1 MFRPASRGSIGRPT
15 LKRFSW
21 KFLTPV
27 VLLAVAIVT
36 TAQSSSNTSSAVCA
50 PCIRQNLGYLAGPE
64 LHGRGSGT
72 PDEYHA
78 AQYIAAQLKHY
89 GLAPAAG
96 NGEYIQTATI
106 KTRAVTSAP
115 VLSFDSTGKSFAWKH
130 GTEFVVWQLPE
141 PDVSAPLQKLDLSD
155 STTAPSMIKAGAAVL
170 FKPKPGASR
179 QDVQSA
185 ISPYRASKAAL
196 LIVPEVAGAEAM
208 FQRLGSQ
215 LPRPEKRIGDA
226 PAGPD
231 MILLKS
237 EPAQQLWSMNDG
249 ATLRLHAEI
258 TPWTISH
265 TWNVLAKIDGTTQKQ
280 QIILLSAHLDHLGVR
295 DGKMY
300 PGADDDASGTVAVM
314 ELARAL
320 AKEKRP
326 QRTLVFALFGSEET
340 GLLGSQYFLKHPPF
354 PLDTL
359 VANLNFEMIGR
370 ADAKVKPNELWLTGW
385 ERTNLG
391 PQLAAHG
398 AQLVADPHPG
408 ENFFMRSDNY
418 ALAKDGIVAQ
428 TVSSYGLHKDYHQ
441 PTDTLDKVDWQHL
454 DSAIGSMIAPI
465 SWLANSDFTP
475 QWNEGQRP

>member
-1 MFRPASRGSIGRPT
+1 M
-15 LKRFSW
+15 
-21 KFLTPV
+21 
-27 VLLAVAIVT
+27 LAAAIAT
-36 TAQSSSNTSSAVCA
+36 TAQSSSDKASAVCA
-50 PCIRQNLGYLAGPE
+50 ACIRRNLDYLASPE
-64 LHGRGSGT
+64 LRGRGSGSI
-72 PDEYHA
+72 DEYHA

-106 KTRAVTSAP
+106 KTRAVTTAP
-115 VLSFDSTGKSFAWKH
+115 VLSLDSAGNTLWKH
-130 GTEFVVWQLPE
+130 GTEFAVLQLPE
-141 PDVSAPLQKLDLSD
+141 PDISAPLQKLDLSD
-155 STTAPSMIKAGAAVL
+155 AKTSPSDVKAGAAVL
-170 FKPKPGASR
+170 FRVKPGASR

-215 LPRPEKRIGDA
+215 LPRAEKRIGDT

-237 EPAQQLWSMNDG
+237 QPAQQLWGMQDG
-249 ATLRLHAEI
+249 TVLKLHAEV
-258 TPWTISH
+258 TPWQISH
-265 TWNVLAKIDGTTQKQ
+265 TWNVLANIEGTTQKR

-320 AKEKRP
+320 SKEKRP

-354 PLDTL
+354 PLDNL

-370 ADAKVKPNELWLTGW
+370 ADAKVKPDELWLTGW
-385 ERTNLG
+385 ERTSLG
-391 PQLAAHG
+391 PELAAHG
-398 AQLVADPHPG
+398 AQLVADPHPE

-418 ALAKDGIVAQ
+418 SLAKDGIVAQ

-454 DSAIGSMIAPI
+454 DSAIGSMIAPV
-465 SWLANSDFTP
+465 SWLANSNFTP
-475 QWNEGQRP
+475 QWNAGERP

>member
-1 MFRPASRGSIGRPT
+1 M
-15 LKRFSW
+15 
-21 KFLTPV
+21 
-27 VLLAVAIVT
+27 LLAAAI
-36 TAQSSSNTSSAVCA
+36 ASAGQSSGNSSPAVCA
-50 PCIRQNLGYLAGPE
+50 ACIRDNLDYLAGPE

-72 PDEYHA
+72 PDEYRA
-78 AQYIAAQLKHY
+78 AQYIAARLKSY

-106 KTRAVTSAP
+106 KTRAVTTAP
-115 VLSFDSTGKSFAWKH
+115 VLSFDSSGKSVAWKH
-130 GTEFVVWQLPE
+130 GSEFAAMQLPE
-141 PDVSAPLQKLDLSD
+141 PNISAPFQKLDLSN
-155 STTAPSMIKAGAAVL
+155 SKTSPNMIQAGAAVL
-170 FKPKPGASR
+170 FKIKPGATR

-185 ISPYRASKAAL
+185 IGPYRASKAAL

-215 LPRPEKRIGDA
+215 LPRAEKRIGDA

-237 EPAQQLWSMNDG
+237 DAAQQLWAIPDG
-249 ATLRLHAEI
+249 SPLKLHADV
-258 TPWTISH
+258 TSWTISH
-265 TWNVLAKIDGTTQKQ
+265 TWNVLAKIEGSKHKE

-295 DGKMY
+295 SGKMY

-314 ELARAL
+314 ELGRAL
-320 AKEKRP
+320 AKEKP
-326 QRTLVFALFGSEET
+326 PPRTLVFALFGSEEE
-340 GLLGSQYFLKHPPF
+340 GLLGSRYFLEQPPF
-354 PLDTL
+354 PLHDI

-370 ADAKVKPNELWLTGW
+370 ADAKVNPDELWLTGW

-391 PQLAAHG
+391 PELALHG
-398 AQLVADPHPG
+398 ALLLGDPHPE

-441 PTDTLDKVDWQHL
+441 PSDTLDKIDWQHL

-465 SWLANSDFTP
+465 NWLANSDFTP
-475 QWNEGQRP
+475 RWNEGQRP

>member
-1 MFRPASRGSIGRPT
+1 M
-15 LKRFSW
+15 LKRFHL
-21 KFLTPV
+21 KFLTSAL
-27 VLLAVAIVT
+27 LLALAFDAV
-36 TAQSSSNTSSAVCA
+36 AQSSGDKSPAVCA
-50 PCIRQNLGYLAGPE
+50 ACIRHNLDYLAGPE
-64 LHGRGSGT
+64 LRGRGSGT

-115 VLSFDSTGKSFAWKH
+115 VLSFDSAGKSTSWKH
-130 GTEFVVWQLPE
+130 GNEFVGWQLPE
-141 PDVSAPLQKLDLSD
+141 PDISAPLQKLDLSN
-155 STTAPSMIKAGAAVL
+155 STTSPSMIKAGAAVL
-170 FKPKPGASR
+170 FKVKPGASR

-208 FQRLGSQ
+208 FQRLGNQ
-215 LPRPEKRIGDA
+215 LPRAEKRIGDA

-231 MILLKS
+231 IILLKS
-237 EPAQQLWSMNDG
+237 EPAQHLWSMQDG
-249 ATLRLHAEI
+249 AALKLHAEV

-265 TWNVLAKIDGTTQKQ
+265 TWNVLAKLEGSTQKQ
-280 QIILLSAHLDHLGVR
+280 QVILLSAHLDHLGVR

-326 QRTLVFALFGSEET
+326 QRTLVFALFGSEEA
-340 GLLGSQYFLKHPPF
+340 GLLGSQYFLKQPPF
-354 PLDTL
+354 PLDNL

-370 ADAKVKPNELWLTGW
+370 ADAKVKPDELWLTGW

-391 PQLAAHG
+391 PELAAHG
-398 AQLVADPHPG
+398 AQLVDDPHPE

-441 PTDTLDKVDWQHL
+441 PTDTLDKVDWPHL
-454 DSAIGSMIAPI
+454 NSAIGSMIAPI

>member
-1 MFRPASRGSIGRPT
+1 M
-15 LKRFSW
+15 LKRCCCQ
-21 KFLTPV
+21 FLIPAL
-27 VLLAVAIVT
+27 LLASALVAV
-36 TAQSSSNTSSAVCA
+36 AQTSNDKSSAVCA
-50 PCIRQNLGYLAGPE
+50 ACIRGNLEHLAGPE

-78 AQYIAAQLKHY
+78 AQYIAAQLKSY

-96 NGEYIQTATI
+96 NNDYIQTATI
-106 KTRAVTSAP
+106 KTRAVTTAP
-115 VLSFDSTGKSFAWKH
+115 VLTFDAAGKPTSWKH
-130 GTEFVVWQLPE
+130 GNEFATMQLPE
-141 PDVSAPLQKLDLSD
+141 PDISAPLQKLDLSNPQT
-155 STTAPSMIKAGAAVL
+155 SPSMVKAGAAVL
-170 FKPKPGASR
+170 FKVKPDTTR
-179 QDVQSA
+179 QDVQRA

-196 LIVPEVAGAEAM
+196 LIVPEVSGAAAM

-215 LPRPEKRIGDA
+215 LPRAEKRIGDA

-231 MILLKS
+231 LILLKS
-237 EPAQQLWSMNDG
+237 ELAQQLWSLSDG
-249 ATLRLHAEI
+249 TVLKLHADV
-258 TPWTISH
+258 TPWTITH
-265 TWNVLAKIDGTTQKQ
+265 TWNVLAKIDGTKQKEQ
-280 QIILLSAHLDHLGVR
+280 VILLSAHLDHLGVR

-326 QRTLVFALFGSEET
+326 QRTLVFALFGSEEE
-340 GLLGSQYFLKHPPF
+340 GLLGSRYFLEQPTF
-354 PLDTL
+354 PVHDI

-370 ADAKVKPNELWLTGW
+370 PDTKVKPNELWLTGW
-385 ERTNLG
+385 ERTDLG

-398 AQLVADPHPG
+398 AQLVGDPHPE

-418 ALAKDGIVAQ
+418 ALAQDGIVAQ

-454 DSAIGSMIAPI
+454 DSAIGSMIAPV

-475 QWNEGQRP
+475 QWNQGQRP